1 MSSLIEQIDKSR
13 LPRHV
18 AVIMDG
24 NGRWAKQRN
33 LPRSQGHVE
42 GVNTVRKI
50 TEIASEVGVGYLTL
64 YTFSTENWNRP
75 ADEVAALMG
84 LVLTSLEDEIFMKN
98 NVRFRVIGDIK
109 RLPQQVQDK
118 LWQTMEHTAQND
130 AMTMVVALSY
140 SSRWEI
146 MSAMK
151 KTVKEAMENGASY
164 EEVEKMLTEENFE
177 KHLETNFMPDP
188 ELLIRT
194 GGELRISNYL
204 LWQIAYSELYFCD
217 TYWPD
222 FNEECLHKAIESY
235 QSRQRRFGKTEA
247 QVEAEEEK

>member
-1 MSSLIEQIDKSR
+1 
-13 LPRHV
+13 
-18 AVIMDG
+18 MDG
-24 NGRWAKQRN
+24 NGRWAAEKGK
-33 LPRSQGHVE
+33 PRSYGHQAGVE
-42 GVNTVRKI
+42 TVRRI
-50 TEIASEVGVGYLTL
+50 TSECTRLGVKWLTL

-84 LVLTSLEDEIFMKN
+84 LVLSSLEDEIFMKN
-98 NVRFRVIGDIK
+98 NVRFQVIGDIK
-109 RLPQQVQDK
+109 RLPEAVQEKLQQTID
-118 LWQTMEHTAQND
+118 HTAGNT